1 MDNQTINNGERV
13 TVRVGR
19 NTLVTEVV
27 EVLGETTL
35 KVRNLASGKEFLTS
49 RARLVP
55 IEPTVEAQPEAT
67 EQPEPPEPTT
77 VAQPR
82 RSLASIAYEVLEAE
96 QRALSVTE
104 ILALAE
110 QRGLFEPSDWGKTP
124 GQTLYSLFVREVK
137 TKTAPRIRKE
147 AQRGKWALA

>member
-19 NTLVTEVV
+19 NILVAEVV
-27 EVLGETTL
+27 EALNETTL
-35 KVRNLASGKEFLTS
+35 KVRNPASGKEFLTS

-55 IEPTVEAQPEAT
+55 SEPTAPT
-67 EQPEPPEPTT
+67 EPSEQLEPRGPTA
-77 VAQPR
+77 VALPKM
-82 RSLASIAYEVLEAE
+82 SLATIAYTVLEAE

-110 QRGLFEPSDWGKTP
+110 RHGLFEPSDWGKTP

>member
-19 NTLVTEVV
+19 NILVAEVV
-27 EVLGETTL
+27 EALNETTL
-35 KVRNLASGKEFLTS
+35 KVRNPASGKEFLTS

-55 IEPTVEAQPEAT
+55 SEQLEPRG
-67 EQPEPPEPTT
+67 PTA
-77 VAQPR
+77 VVLPKM
-82 RSLASIAYEVLEAE
+82 SLATIAYTVLEAE

-110 QRGLFEPSDWGKTP
+110 RHGLFEPSDWGKTP

>member
-1 MDNQTINNGERV
+1 M
-13 TVRVGR
+13 
-19 NTLVTEVV
+19 V
-27 EVLGETTL
+27 EALNETTL
-35 KVRNLASGKEFLTS
+35 KVRNPASGKEFLTS

-55 IEPTVEAQPEAT
+55 SEPTAPT
-67 EQPEPPEPTT
+67 EPSEQLEPRGPTA
-77 VAQPR
+77 VALPKM
-82 RSLASIAYEVLEAE
+82 SLATIAYTVLEAE
-96 QRALSVTE
+96 QRALSVTG

-110 QRGLFEPSDWGKTP
+110 RHGLFEPSDWGKTP